1 MPELP
6 EVEFARRALLRWMDG
21 RRVVQAEAEP
31 TRVFRGT
38 RPEAEARADFA
49 RLRGRL
55 QALERRGKYLLFT
68 FEGGRGLLGHLG
80 MTGKF
85 VRRPAGHV
93 EPYSRAR
100 LHLDSG
106 DVVHFRDPR
115 LFGRMEPVPAAQ
127 LHALPAVAELGLD
140 PLVDA
145 AQGGKGLTPAQL
157 QQALGSSRQDL
168 KVALMDQGRLAGLG
182 NIHAAEALFRAGLHP
197 ARKPA
202 SLSAAEWTRLA
213 RAIQA
218 TLDFAFE
225 LNGEGDEMDYL
236 EEPGAQNPFKIYGRA
251 GEPCSKCRAPV
262 ESFAQGGRTTHFCP
276 HCQPRK

>member
-21 RRVVQAEAEP
+21 RRVVAAEADA
-31 TRVFRGT
+31 TRVFRG
-38 RPEAEARADFA
+38 AEPAHFSA
-49 RLRGRL
+49 LRGRL
-55 QALERRGKYLLFT
+55 KGLERRGKYLLFT
-68 FEGGRGLLGHLG
+68 FEGDGGLLGHLG

-85 VRRPAGHV
+85 VRRPAGHA

-106 DVVHFRDPR
+106 EVVHFRDPR
-115 LFGRMEPVPAAQ
+115 LFGRMEPVPAA
-127 LHALPAVAELGLD
+127 ALRTLPVIAELGLD
-140 PLVDA
+140 PLLDGEGGPGTPLSA
-145 AQGGKGLTPAQL
+145 AQLKA
-157 QQALGSSRQDL
+157 ALGSSRQDL

-202 SLSAAEWTRLA
+202 SLSPAEWGKLA

-218 TLDFAFE
+218 TLDYAFE

-236 EEPGAQNPFKIYGRA
+236 EEPGTQNPFRIYGRA
-251 GEPCSKCRAPV
+251 GEPCRKCKASV

-276 HCQPRK
+276 RCQPRDSR